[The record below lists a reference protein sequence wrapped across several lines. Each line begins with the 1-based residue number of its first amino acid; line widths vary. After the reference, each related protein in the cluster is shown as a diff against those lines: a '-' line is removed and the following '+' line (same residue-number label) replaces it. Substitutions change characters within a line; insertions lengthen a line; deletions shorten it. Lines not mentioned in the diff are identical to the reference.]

1 VPFLVASGQFGT
13 RAQGGKDFASPRYVF
28 TRLSPITRLL
38 FPEEDDGLLHYEQED
53 GLTVEPKFFV
63 PVIPTLL
70 LNGSE
75 GIGTGW
81 STSVPTH
88 HLPHVVEQ
96 VRCRVTGHAL
106 PSILEP
112 YVVGFRGKITP
123 ATLDEH
129 PLQYRTSGVIAR
141 NGPTKVVITELPV
154 GAWTDDYKKH
164 LIAMVERGDIRS
176 FQELHS
182 TDSVHFD
189 VSGSAAQLNALEK
202 KGLVTA
208 FKLSTILSLSNM
220 HAFDRDGK
228 IRKYHSASE
237 IVDAHYDVRRELYGT
252 RKEALERRHAA
263 DELRCRNRSR
273 FISSILSGD
282 LQILQ
287 GPGKPTSE
295 FHLANE
301 LRSRGFAQEREITR
315 VLSGEALGAAGTAEA
330 SRADF
335 GYLLDLPI
343 HSLTEERSMQL
354 KARAQEALARFDEI
368 RTRSVEDLWLSD
380 LDRISSA
387 YEDILV
393 RTTKAGAK

>member
-1 VPFLVASGQFGT
+1 V
-13 RAQGGKDFASPRYVF
+13 
-28 TRLSPITRLL
+28 
-38 FPEEDDGLLHYEQED
+38 
-53 GLTVEPKFFV
+53 
-63 PVIPTLL
+63 
-70 LNGSE
+70 
-75 GIGTGW
+75 
-81 STSVPTH
+81 
-88 HLPHVVEQ
+88 
-96 VRCRVTGHAL
+96 
-106 PSILEP
+106 
-112 YVVGFRGKITP
+112 
-123 ATLDEH
+123 
-129 PLQYRTSGVIAR
+129 QYRTSGVVRR
-141 NGPTKVVITELPV
+141 NGPTKVVISELPV
-154 GAWTDDYKKH
+154 GAWTDDYKKQ

-182 TDSVHFD
+182 TDSVHFE
-189 VSGSAAQLNALEK
+189 VSATTAQLDALEK

-208 FKLSTILSLSNM
+208 FKLSTTLSLSNM

-228 IRKYHSASE
+228 IRKYQSASD
-237 IVDAHYDVRRELYGT
+237 IVDAHYDVRRELYGA

-273 FISSILSGD
+273 FISSILSGE

-301 LRSRGFAQEREITR
+301 LRSRGFAQEREISR
-315 VLSGEALGAAGTAEA
+315 VLSGETVNTPDVAEA

-343 HSLTEERSMQL
+343 HSLTEERSVQL
-354 KARAQEALARFDEI
+354 KARAQEALTRFDEI

-387 YEDILV
+387 YEDIRL
-393 RTTKAGAK
+393 RTN